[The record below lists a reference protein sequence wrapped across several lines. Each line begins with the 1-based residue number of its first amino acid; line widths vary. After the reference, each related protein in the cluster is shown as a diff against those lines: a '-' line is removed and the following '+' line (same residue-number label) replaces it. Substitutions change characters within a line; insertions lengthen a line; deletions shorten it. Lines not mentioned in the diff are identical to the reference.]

1 MTHELGHLLLGT
13 THTHDDRIM
22 MPSFGRTD
30 LLRVLSGAGRF
41 DPHQAVQLRNE
52 IVVRAITDFRFHCRY
67 QARLTRKVSK
77 KPPRASIPY
86 PTPREMITAY
96 AARCPVAMP

>member
-13 THTHDDRIM
+13 THTQDDGIM

-30 LLRVLSGAGRF
+30 LIQTFSRAYRF

-52 IVVRAITDFRFHCRY
+52 IVVRAVSDVGFHCRY
-67 QARLTRKVSK
+67 QTRLTGKLSK
-77 KPPRASIPY
+77 K
-86 PTPREMITAY
+86 TG
-96 AARCPVAMP
+96 